1 MEKKKLEHV
10 AIIMD
15 GNGRWAKSRHLPRV
29 MGHHAGVRAVERTVR
44 AAKDL
49 GIPYISLYAFSTEN
63 WKRPKGEV
71 LGLMGLFRYYMSS
84 KLNELCKEETRMRFA
99 GDLAA
104 LPEDIRQIL
113 RNAEEK
119 TEKYT
124 ERQLIVC
131 LNYGGRKEII
141 DAINKITAQNPQAT
155 VTEEMLRE
163 NLYLTDIPDPDLIIR
178 TSGELRLSNFWL
190 WQSSYSEYYFTDKYW
205 PDFNKEDLEE
215 AVKDY
220 YERERSYGKA

>member
-1 MEKKKLEHV
+1 
-10 AIIMD
+10 
-15 GNGRWAKSRHLPRV
+15 
-29 MGHHAGVRAVERTVR
+29 
-44 AAKDL
+44 
-49 GIPYISLYAFSTEN
+49 
-63 WKRPKGEV
+63 
-71 LGLMGLFRYYMSS
+71 
-84 KLNELCKEETRMRFA
+84 MRFA

-163 NLYLTDIPDPDLIIR
+163 NLYLPDIPDPDLIIR

-220 YERERSYGKA
+220 YERERRYGKA